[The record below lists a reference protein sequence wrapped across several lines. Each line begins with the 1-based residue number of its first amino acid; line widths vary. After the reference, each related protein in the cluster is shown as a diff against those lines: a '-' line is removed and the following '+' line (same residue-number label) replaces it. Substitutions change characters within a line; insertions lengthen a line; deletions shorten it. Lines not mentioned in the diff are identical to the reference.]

1 MNVIRGSRRGVPKG
15 PISLLMSMAI
25 VPLLFVI
32 FMGSVFGLYSGG
44 AMIFLWLVV
53 IIYTFYAGVKNI

>member
-1 MNVIRGSRRGVPKG
+1 MNVTRASRRGVPKG